1 MNRTVGK
8 LARDGPSN
16 ICHFNRSRLCCE
28 IGFWFYHC
36 CFAKEKRGG
45 VAVSLYAGG
54 AMWSWLGA
62 MFLMGKTPGSRL
74 TLYPC
79 GIPTVLCDSCPLLGS
94 CMSTERKQFNP
105 GACSAGGPSVQSRYL
120 IVPLGAKNRQVVA
133 VGTSSLSTSIHCD
146 WPR

>member
-1 MNRTVGK
+1 MREETVMNRTVGK

-54 AMWSWLGA
+54 AAWSWLHGCNVFDGKDA
-62 MFLMGKTPGSRL
+62 GFSPHTVSMWDSNSIMRFLPFAWLMHEHRAEA
-74 TLYPC
+74 
-79 GIPTVLCDSCPLLGS
+79 I
-94 CMSTERKQFNP
+94 
-105 GACSAGGPSVQSRYL
+105 
-120 IVPLGAKNRQVVA
+120 
-133 VGTSSLSTSIHCD
+133 
-146 WPR
+146 